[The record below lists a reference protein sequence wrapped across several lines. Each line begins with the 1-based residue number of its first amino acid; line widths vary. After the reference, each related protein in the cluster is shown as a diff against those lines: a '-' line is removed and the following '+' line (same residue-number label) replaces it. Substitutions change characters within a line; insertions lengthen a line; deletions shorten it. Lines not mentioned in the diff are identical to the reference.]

1 MSNEGRVR
9 VAVGESV
16 PHAVA
21 ILAAFD
27 AGACVCVCLRV
38 CMPACVRRLRA
49 ATVGGGGYNMAI
61 GE

>member
-38 CMPACVRRLRA
+38 YACVRRLRA